1 MSAYRLS
8 DGKPEGEY
16 GEVKDLEDLINLYSN
31 LMSES
36 HNAGIQDALVIREEA
51 KKVMAEVK
59 SDVRELVEEVI
70 KLRKALI
77 KGYDEGTELYNS
89 WLKEQET

>member
-1 MSAYRLS
+1 MS
-8 DGKPEGEY
+8 EY
-16 GEVKDLEDLINLYSN
+16 GEVKDIEDKVNLYSN
-31 LMSES
+31 LMEEG

-70 KLRKALI
+70 TLRKVLT
-77 KGYDEGTELYNS
+77 KGYNS

>member
-1 MSAYRLS
+1 
-8 DGKPEGEY
+8 
-16 GEVKDLEDLINLYSN
+16 
-31 LMSES
+31 
-36 HNAGIQDALVIREEA
+36 VIRQEA

-70 KLRKALI
+70 KLRKVLT
-77 KGYDEGTELYNS
+77 KGYNS

>member
-1 MSAYRLS
+1 MS
-8 DGKPEGEY
+8 EY
-16 GEVKDLEDLINLYSN
+16 GEVKDLEDKVNLYSN

-36 HNAGIQDALVIREEA
+36 HNAGIKDALVIREEA

-70 KLRKALI
+70 TLRKVLT
-77 KGYDEGTELYNS
+77 KGNNS
-89 WLKEQET
+89 WLKDKET

>member
-1 MSAYRLS
+1 M
-8 DGKPEGEY
+8 DGEY
-16 GEVKDLEDLINLYSN
+16 GEVRDIEDKVNLYSN
-31 LMSES
+31 LMEEG
-36 HNAGIQDALVIREEA
+36 HNAGIQDALVIRKEA

-70 KLRKALI
+70 KLRKVLT
-77 KGYDEGTELYNS
+77 KGYNS

>member
-1 MSAYRLS
+1 MS
-8 DGKPEGEY
+8 EY
-16 GEVKDLEDLINLYSN
+16 GEVKDIEDKVNLYSN
-31 LMSES
+31 PMEEG

-70 KLRKALI
+70 TLRKVLT
-77 KGYDEGTELYNS
+77 KGYNS

>member
-1 MSAYRLS
+1 MS
-8 DGKPEGEY
+8 EY

>member
-1 MSAYRLS
+1 MA
-8 DGKPEGEY
+8 DEY
-16 GEVKDLEDLINLYSN
+16 GEVKDIEDKVNLYSN
-31 LMSES
+31 LMEEG
-36 HNAGIQDALVIREEA
+36 HNAGIQDALVIRKEA

-70 KLRKALI
+70 KLRKVLT
-77 KGYDEGTELYNS
+77 KGYNS

>member
-16 GEVKDLEDLINLYSN
+16 GEVKDIEDKVNLYSN
-31 LMSES
+31 LMEEG
-36 HNAGIQDALVIREEA
+36 HNAGIQDALVIRKEA

-70 KLRKALI
+70 KLRKVLT
-77 KGYDEGTELYNS
+77 KGYNS
-89 WLKEQET
+89 RLKEQET

>member
-1 MSAYRLS
+1 MP
-8 DGKPEGEY
+8 KGEY
-16 GEVKDLEDLINLYSN
+16 GEVKDLEDKIKLYSN
-31 LMSES
+31 LMEEG
-36 HNAGIQDALVIREEA
+36 HNAGIKDALVIREEA

>member
-16 GEVKDLEDLINLYSN
+16 GEVKDIEDKVNLYSN
-31 LMSES
+31 LMEEG
-36 HNAGIQDALVIREEA
+36 HNAGIQDALVIRKEA

-70 KLRKALI
+70 KLRKVLT
-77 KGYDEGTELYNS
+77 KGYNS

>member
-1 MSAYRLS
+1 MSEYRLS

-36 HNAGIQDALVIREEA
+36 HNAGIKDALVIREEA
-51 KKVMAEVK
+51 KKVMAEIK
-59 SDVRELVEEVI
+59 SDIRELVDELI
-70 KLRKALI
+70 KLRKVLT
-77 KGYDEGTELYNS
+77 KGYNS